1 VGRCTRFAVGGND
14 PRQADTSWYVARR
27 TVSGEAA
34 AAQRFEALFEANYA
48 RVLAYALRR
57 VDRQVAEDVAAE
69 TFAVAWRRL
78 AAVPADELPWLYGVA
93 RRTIANQRRGNRR
106 RAALLARLSREAPA
120 ALGSA
125 DVAGAIAERAAVV
138 AALERLSERD
148 RETLRLIAWE
158 GLDTARAA
166 RAAGCSS
173 GAFAVRLHRA
183 RRRLVKELAA
193 AGHIPTEVPTA

>member
-1 VGRCTRFAVGGND
+1 MGKDPNTGPPGDAAV
-14 PRQADTSWYVARR
+14 R
-27 TVSGEAA
+27 
-34 AAQRFEALFEANYA
+34 RFEALFHANYPS
-48 RVLAYALRR
+48 VLAYALRR
-57 VDRQVAEDVAAE
+57 ADRQVAEDVAAE

-78 AAVPADELPWLYGVA
+78 AAVPSDELPWLYGVA
-93 RRTIANQRRGNRR
+93 RKALANQRRGDRR
-106 RAALLARLSREAPA
+106 RSALIAKLSREAP
-120 ALGSA
+120 L
-125 DVAGAIAERAAVV
+125 VAGPSDIADTIAEHAGVV

-148 RETLRLIAWE
+148 REALRLVAWE

-193 AGHIPTEVPTA
+193 AGHTNSEITSTTAARTAEDA